1 MSNVYSH
8 WSLLVG
14 GLVASLSLNLPARAQ
29 LGPTSAQNPG
39 ANPPMQAGATG
50 NFGFAG
56 RSLPTL
62 RLSDLMNK
70 DLLLQGGQGV
80 GTVSDIVLNR
90 NGSILYLVGA
100 NATNEQMFTIPVQ
113 AANFSIHDFAL
124 TLSLTP
130 EQFRGLPTFNST
142 TIPNF
147 NSVAYQ
153 RSVYTAYGLAKMNQS
168 LEPTDPER
176 EAGTGRTTR
185 STGIQAGRVGDT
197 VLDPDD
203 DPNDRGSITGTNR
216 STEARKPPLDP
227 ALKDLPEKEL
237 GIGNAVSNPLRTPEG
252 KPLPKTLTPNAKSGT
267 NGLPGGPKPNPV
279 GPPKGTKPNPPSAA
293 GGATGGTGAAPGP
306 IKGTTKP
313 LRNP

>member
-1 MSNVYSH
+1 MSNGYSH

-14 GLVASLSLNLPARAQ
+14 GLVASLLLNQAATAQ
-29 LGPTSAQNPG
+29 LAPAGNQG
-39 ANPPMQAGATG
+39 ANPVLQAGASG

-56 RSLPTL
+56 ANIATL
-62 RLSDLMNK
+62 RLSELMNK
-70 DLLLQGGQGV
+70 DIQLQDGQGV
-80 GTVSDIVLNR
+80 GTVADIVLNR
-90 NGSILYLVGA
+90 SGSILYLVGV
-100 NATNEQMFTIPVQ
+100 NAVNQQMFTIPVP
-113 AANFSIHDFAL
+113 AVSFSSHDFAL
-124 TLSLTP
+124 TVLLTP
-130 EQFRGLPTFNST
+130 EQFRGLPTYTST

-176 EAGTGRTTR
+176 EAGTVRTTR

-197 VLDPDD
+197 VLPDVDPDA
-203 DPNDRGSITGTNR
+203 PGVIGTNR
-216 STEARKPPLDP
+216 TIARDPSLDP

-252 KPLPKTLTPNAKSGT
+252 KPLPKTLVPNAKAGT

-279 GPPKGTKPNPPSAA
+279 GPPKGVKPAPPSSA

-306 IKGTTKP
+306 TKGTTKP